1 MSDHEPMLT
10 TATEAGRAAPHPT
23 AEISLLIDVG
33 SAWTK
38 ASVVGRTRGRWRIV
52 AHAAQPTNWGE
63 KALIDVLTERM
74 REAVD
79 HRLRDEVPAI
89 LESATR
95 ITCHTPVRPGR
106 LGVAAVTAEVSGSAA
121 RRAAESAGWVVVEE
135 AAADDG
141 RSLPERLSTLTA
153 ADVDAWLVV
162 GGFDDARPE
171 QALEAAALV
180 AAARRGGRTP
190 VIWAGSA
197 ALSEEVS
204 ACFEP
209 GVVATIANPRPN
221 AATEDLGPL
230 RHHLEELLDRLVE
243 SGGTRN
249 LAPIG
254 FRRTIGE
261 IAREDRLR
269 VVGVDLGARYATWA
283 YADGT
288 VDPVSIDSRVY
299 ASGGMS
305 STALTTTPAI
315 GRLARSL
322 ALPVD
327 ELAVADTLQNMRAR
341 PASLPYSE
349 EELQVVHAAARLR
362 LAALVEERMPESI
375 DLLIGSGRVLAAA
388 PTPMRAMRVI
398 LDGLRPPGITQIV
411 LDGAGVLS
419 PLGSLPDEEISEGIG
434 VLRDDLLVPLGTAV
448 VTRGGR
454 SGQLAIRARL
464 HRVGWPDPETV
475 EVRAGQVLVMPLLRG
490 ERAELELELEGGAT
504 LPAPR
509 RAHRLRAEVVGGAV
523 GVVLDARDVP
533 LTLPRRL
540 DDRREVIAGWL
551 ETLLREPI
559 PGRPREVAPERE
571 TPRRGLRRFR
581 VGREAARE
589 DAGDEGEDEV
599 GEAEVRV
606 GRERREGRDS

>member
-10 TATEAGRAAPHPT
+10 AAPTAHDAAPRPT
-23 AEISLLIDVG
+23 AETSLLLDIG

-38 ASVVGRTRGRWRIV
+38 ANVVGRTRGRWRIV
-52 AHAAQPTNWGE
+52 AHAAQPTKWGE
-63 KALIDVLTERM
+63 QALLGVLTERM

-79 HRLRDEVPAI
+79 RRLHDEVPAI
-89 LESATR
+89 LEAAAR
-95 ITCHTPVRPGR
+95 ITCHTPARPGR
-106 LGVAAVTAEVSGSAA
+106 LGVAAVTAEVSGAAA
-121 RRAAESAGWVVVEE
+121 RSAAESAGWVVVEL

-141 RSLPERLSTLTA
+141 RSLPERLSTLAA

-197 ALSEEVS
+197 ALTEDVA

-209 GVVATIANPRPN
+209 GVVRAIPNPRPD
-221 AATEDLGPL
+221 AATEDLAPL

-254 FRRTIGE
+254 FRRTIEE

-269 VVGVDLGARYATWA
+269 VLGVDLGARYATWA
-283 YADGT
+283 FADGSL
-288 VDPVSIDSRVY
+288 DPVAVESRVY
-299 ASGGMS
+299 AAGGMAS
-305 STALTTTPAI
+305 PSLGTTSAI
-315 GRLARSL
+315 GRLARSM

-327 ELAVADTLQNMRAR
+327 ELAIADTLQNMRAR
-341 PASLPYSE
+341 PASLPFSE
-349 EELQVVHAAARLR
+349 EELQVVHGAARLR
-362 LAALVEERMPESI
+362 LSALAEDRLPDPV

-388 PTPMRAMRVI
+388 PTPMRAMRII
-398 LDGLRPPGITQIV
+398 LDGLRPLGVTQIA
-411 LDGAGVLS
+411 LDGAGVLA
-419 PLGSLPDEEISEGIG
+419 PLGSLPDDEIAEGIG

-454 SGQLAIRARL
+454 SGQLAIRAHL
-464 HRVGWPDPETV
+464 HRVGWPDPETI
-475 EVRAGQVLVMPLLRG
+475 EVRAGQVLVMPLPRG
-490 ERAELELELEGGAT
+490 ERAELEIELEGGAT

-509 RAHRLRAEVVGGAV
+509 RTHHLRAEVTGGAV
-523 GVVLDARDVP
+523 GVVLDARDAP
-533 LTLPRRL
+533 LQLPRRL

-551 ETLLREPI
+551 ETLLREPV
-559 PGRPREVAPERE
+559 PGRRPEARTERE
-571 TPRRGLRRFR
+571 AARRGLRRFR
-581 VGREAARE
+581 VGRDGSRDDER
-589 DAGDEGEDEV
+589 DEGSNGD
-599 GEAEVRV
+599 GAE
-606 GRERREGRDS
+606 GGS

>member
-10 TATEAGRAAPHPT
+10 AEVPAGQAAPHPT
-23 AEISLLIDVG
+23 AETSLLIDVG

-38 ASVVGRTRGRWRIV
+38 ASVVGRSRGRWRIV
-52 AHAAQPTNWGE
+52 AHAAQPTRWGE
-63 KALIDVLTERM
+63 KVLIGVLAERL
-74 REAVD
+74 REVVD
-79 HRLRDEVPAI
+79 HRLRDAVPEI
-89 LESATR
+89 LRSAAR
-95 ITCHTPVRPGR
+95 ITCHTPARPGR
-106 LGVAAVTAEVSGSAA
+106 LGVAAVTASVSGAAA
-121 RRAAESAGWVVVEE
+121 RNAAESAGWVVVEQ

-162 GGFDDARPE
+162 GGFDHARPE

-197 ALSEEVS
+197 ALTEQVA

-209 GVVATIANPRPN
+209 GVVAAIPNPRPD
-221 AATEDLGPL
+221 AATEDLAPL
-230 RHHLEELLDRLVE
+230 RRHLEELLDRLVE

-269 VVGVDLGARYATWA
+269 VLGVDLGARYATWA
-283 YADGT
+283 FADGT
-288 VDPVSIDSRVY
+288 VDPVAIDSRVH
-299 ASGGMS
+299 AAGGMGS
-305 STALTTTPAI
+305 PSLGTTSAI

-341 PASLPYSE
+341 PASLPFSE

-362 LAALVEERMPESI
+362 LAALAEERLPDSI

-388 PTPMRAMRVI
+388 PTPMRAMRII
-398 LDGLRPPGITQIV
+398 LDGLRPLGVTQIA

-419 PLGSLPDEEISEGIG
+419 PLGSLPDDEIAEGIG
-434 VLRDDLLVPLGTAV
+434 VLRDDLLVPLGTTV

-464 HRVGWPDPETV
+464 HRVGWPDPETI
-475 EVRAGQVLVMPLLRG
+475 EVRAGQVIVMPLPRG
-490 ERAELELELEGGAT
+490 ERAELDIELEGGAT

-509 RAHRLRAEVVGGAV
+509 RTHHLRTEVTGGTVGL
-523 GVVLDARDVP
+523 VLDARDAP
-533 LTLPRRL
+533 LMLPRRL

-551 ETLLREPI
+551 ETLLREPV
-559 PGRPREVAPERE
+559 PGRPRQVAPERE
-571 TPRRGLRRFR
+571 PARRGLRRFR
-581 VGREAARE
+581 VGR
-589 DAGDEGEDEV
+589 DSQ
-599 GEAEVRV
+599 
-606 GRERREGRDS
+606 GRDETGDRNGNGDDGEEANA

>member
-10 TATEAGRAAPHPT
+10 APAQANPKAPHPT
-23 AEISLLIDVG
+23 AEVSLLMDVG

-52 AHAAQPTNWGE
+52 AHAAQPTAWGE
-63 KALIDVLTERM
+63 ATLLKVLTERM

-89 LESATR
+89 LGSAAR
-95 ITCHTPVRPGR
+95 IICHTPLRPGR
-106 LGVAAVTAEVSGSAA
+106 LGVAAVTAAVSGSAA
-121 RRAAESAGWVVVEE
+121 RAAAESAGWVVAEQ

-153 ADVDAWLVV
+153 AEVDAWLVV
-162 GGFDDARPE
+162 GGFDTARPE

-197 ALSEEVS
+197 ALTEEVS

-209 GVVATIANPRPN
+209 GVVTAIANPRPDP
-221 AATEDLGPL
+221 ASEDLAPL
-230 RHHLEELLDRLVE
+230 RRHLEELLDRLVE

-269 VVGVDLGARYATWA
+269 VLGVDLGARYATWA
-283 YADGT
+283 FADGT
-288 VDPVSIDSRVY
+288 ADPVTVDSRVY
-299 ASGGMS
+299 AAGGLS
-305 STALTTTPAI
+305 SPSLTTTASI

-327 ELAVADTLQNMRAR
+327 ELAVADTLQNLRAR
-341 PASLPYSE
+341 PAGLPYSE
-349 EELQVVHAAARLR
+349 EELQVVHGAARLR
-362 LAALVEERMPESI
+362 LAALADERLPESI

-388 PTPMRAMRVI
+388 PTPMRAMRML
-398 LDGLRPPGITQIV
+398 LDGLRPVGVTQIV

-419 PLGSLPDEEISEGIG
+419 PLGSLPDDEIAEGIG
-434 VLRDDLLVPLGTAV
+434 VLRDDLMVPLGTAV

-454 SGQLAIRARL
+454 SGQLALRARL
-464 HRVGWPDPETV
+464 HRVGWPDPDTI
-475 EVRAGQVLVMPLLRG
+475 EVRAGQVVVVPLPRG
-490 ERAELELELEGGAT
+490 ERAEIDLELEGGAT

-509 RAHRLRAEVVGGAV
+509 RAHRVRAEVTGGAV
-523 GVVLDARDVP
+523 GLVLDARDAP
-533 LTLPRRL
+533 LQLPRRL

-551 ETLLREPI
+551 ETLLREPVA
-559 PGRPREVAPERE
+559 GRPREAVARE

-581 VGREAARE
+581 VGREGGEGRAGEEREEGAEE
-589 DAGDEGEDEV
+589 DAGAGDG
-599 GEAEVRV
+599 GT
-606 GRERREGRDS
+606 

>member
-52 AHAAQPTNWGE
+52 SHAAQPTNWGE
-63 KALIDVLTERM
+63 KALIEVLTERM

-89 LESATR
+89 LESAAR
-95 ITCHTPVRPGR
+95 ITCHTPARPGR

-141 RSLPERLSTLTA
+141 RSLPERLTTLTA

-197 ALSEEVS
+197 ALSQEVS

-209 GVVATIANPRPN
+209 GVVAAIPNPRPD
-221 AATEDLGPL
+221 AGTEDLGPL
-230 RHHLEELLDRLVE
+230 RHHLEELFDRLVE

-249 LAPIG
+249 LAPFG

-288 VDPVSIDSRVY
+288 LDPVSIDSRVY
-299 ASGGMS
+299 AAGGMS
-305 STALTTTPAI
+305 SPSLTTTPAI

-327 ELAVADTLQNMRAR
+327 ELAVADTLQNIRAR
-341 PASLPYSE
+341 PASLPYSD

-398 LDGLRPPGITQIV
+398 LDGLRPPGVTQIV

-419 PLGSLPDEEISEGIG
+419 PLGSLPDEEIGEGIS

-475 EVRAGQVLVMPLLRG
+475 EVRAGQVLVMPLPRG
-490 ERAELELELEGGAT
+490 ERAELDLELEGGAT
-504 LPAPR
+504 LPVPR
-509 RAHRLRAEVVGGAV
+509 RAHRLRAEVTGGAV

-551 ETLLREPI
+551 ETLLREPV
-559 PGRPREVAPERE
+559 PGRPRAVAPERE
-571 TPRRGLRRFR
+571 TRRGLRRFR
-581 VGREAARE
+581 VGRDAEARE
-589 DAGDEGEDEV
+589 DTADEDEV
-599 GEAEVRV
+599 GDTQVSVA
-606 GRERREGRDS
+606 RERREGPDS

>member
-10 TATEAGRAAPHPT
+10 AATAREEASPHPT
-23 AEISLLIDVG
+23 AETSLLIDIG

-52 AHAAQPTNWGE
+52 AHTAQPTRWGE
-63 KALIDVLTERM
+63 RTLFEVLTERM
-74 REAVD
+74 RETVD

-89 LESATR
+89 LEAAAR
-95 ITCHTPVRPGR
+95 ITCHTPARPGR
-106 LGVAAVTAEVSGSAA
+106 LGVAAVTAEVSGAAA
-121 RRAAESAGWVVVEE
+121 RSAAESAGWIVVEQ

-162 GGFDDARPE
+162 GGFDEARPE

-197 ALSEEVS
+197 ALTEEVA

-209 GVVATIANPRPN
+209 GVVQAIPNPRPN
-221 AATEDLGPL
+221 ASTEDLAPL
-230 RHHLEELLDRLVE
+230 RHRLEDLLDRLVE

-254 FRRTIGE
+254 FRRTIEE
-261 IAREDRLR
+261 IAREDHLR

-283 YADGT
+283 FADGT
-288 VDPVSIDSRVY
+288 LDPMTVDSRVY
-299 ASGGMS
+299 AAGGMGS
-305 STALTTTPAI
+305 PSLGTTAAI

-341 PASLPYSE
+341 PASIPFSE

-362 LAALVEERMPESI
+362 LAALAEERMPDSI

-388 PTPMRAMRVI
+388 PTPMRAMRI
-398 LDGLRPPGITQIV
+398 MLDGLRPLGVTQIA

-419 PLGSLPDEEISEGIG
+419 PLGSLPDDEIAEGIG

-464 HRVGWPDPETV
+464 HRVGWPDPETI
-475 EVRAGQVLVMPLLRG
+475 EVRAGQVVVMPLPRG
-490 ERAELELELEGGAT
+490 ERAEVDLELEGGAA
-504 LPAPR
+504 LPGPR
-509 RAHRLRAEVVGGAV
+509 RTHRLRAEVSGGAV
-523 GVVLDARDVP
+523 GLVLDARDAP
-533 LTLPRRL
+533 LMLPRRL

-551 ETLLREPI
+551 ETLLREPV
-559 PGRPREVAPERE
+559 PGRPREATSDRE
-571 TPRRGLRRFR
+571 PARRGLSRFR
-581 VGREAARE
+581 VGRDDRGRDVSAAD
-589 DAGDEGEDEV
+589 DANGEGG
-599 GEAEVRV
+599 GEADR
-606 GRERREGRDS
+606 

>member
-1 MSDHEPMLT
+1 MLT
-10 TATEAGRAAPHPT
+10 AAFATGRTAPHPT
-23 AEISLLIDVG
+23 AETSLLIDVG

-38 ASVVGRTRGRWRIV
+38 ASLVGRTRGRWRIV
-52 AHAAQPTNWGE
+52 AHAAQPTQWGE
-63 KALIDVLTERM
+63 QALLEVLTERM
-74 REAVD
+74 RDVVD
-79 HRLRDEVPAI
+79 GRLRDEVPAI
-89 LESATR
+89 LEAAAR
-95 ITCHTPVRPGR
+95 ITCHTPARPGR

-121 RRAAESAGWVVVEE
+121 RNAAESAGWVVVEE

-141 RSLPERLSTLTA
+141 RSLPERLATLTA

-197 ALSEEVS
+197 ALTDEVA

-209 GVVATIANPRPN
+209 GVVAAIPNPRPD
-221 AATEDLGPL
+221 ATTEDLAPL
-230 RHHLEELLDRLVE
+230 RHRLEELLDRLVE

-254 FRRTIGE
+254 FRRTIEE
-261 IAREDRLR
+261 IAREDKLR

-283 YADGT
+283 FADGT
-288 VDPVSIDSRVY
+288 VDPMIVDSRVY
-299 ASGGMS
+299 AAGGMGS
-305 STALTTTPAI
+305 PSLATTSAI

-341 PASLPYSE
+341 PAGLPFSE

-362 LAALVEERMPESI
+362 LAALAEQRMPDSV
-375 DLLIGSGRVLAAA
+375 DLLIGAGRVLAAA
-388 PTPMRAMRVI
+388 PTPMRAMRIV
-398 LDGLRPPGITQIV
+398 LDGLRPLGVTQV
-411 LDGAGVLS
+411 ALDGAGVLA
-419 PLGSLPDEEISEGIG
+419 PLGSLPDDEIAEGIG
-434 VLRDDLLVPLGTAV
+434 VLRDDLLVPLGTTV

-464 HRVGWPDPETV
+464 HRVGWPDPETI
-475 EVRAGQVLVMPLLRG
+475 EVRGGQVLVVPLPRG
-490 ERAELELELEGGAT
+490 ERAELDLELEGGAT
-504 LPAPR
+504 LPGPR
-509 RAHRLRAEVVGGAV
+509 RTHRLRTEVTGGSVGI
-523 GVVLDARDVP
+523 VLDARDAP
-533 LTLPRRL
+533 LLLPRRL

-551 ETLLREPI
+551 ETLLREPV
-559 PGRPREVAPERE
+559 PGRPREAAAERE
-571 TPRRGLRRFR
+571 PARRGFRRFR
-581 VGREAARE
+581 VGRDSA
-589 DAGDEGEDEV
+589 
-599 GEAEVRV
+599 
-606 GRERREGRDS
+606 GREQQSRGESDDSEDQETPNGGGDA

>member
-10 TATEAGRAAPHPT
+10 AAAKAERAAPHPT
-23 AEISLLIDVG
+23 AEISLLMDVG

-52 AHAAQPTNWGE
+52 AHAAQPTRWGE
-63 KALIDVLTERM
+63 KALVDVLTERM

-89 LESATR
+89 LEGAAR
-95 ITCHTPVRPGR
+95 ITCHTPIRPGR

-121 RRAAESAGWVVVEE
+121 RTAAESAGWVVVEE

-141 RSLPERLSTLTA
+141 RSLPERLSSLTA

-197 ALSEEVS
+197 ALTDEVA

-209 GVVATIANPRPN
+209 GVVASIPNPRPD
-221 AATEDLGPL
+221 ASTEDLAPL

-283 YADGT
+283 FADGT
-288 VDPVSIDSRVY
+288 VDPVTVESRVY
-299 ASGGMS
+299 AAGGMGS
-305 STALTTTPAI
+305 PSLATTSAI

-362 LAALVEERMPESI
+362 LAALAEERMPDSV

-388 PTPMRAMRVI
+388 PTPMRAMRI
-398 LDGLRPPGITQIV
+398 LLDGLRPLGVTQIV

-419 PLGSLPDEEISEGIG
+419 PLGSLPDDEIAEGIA
-434 VLRDDLLVPLGTAV
+434 VLRDDLLVPLGTTV

-464 HRVGWPDPETV
+464 HLVGWPEPQTI
-475 EVRAGQVLVMPLLRG
+475 EVRAGQVVVMPLPRG
-490 ERAELELELEGGAT
+490 ERAELDLELEGGAT

-509 RAHRLRAEVVGGAV
+509 RTHHLRAEVTGGSVGL
-523 GVVLDARDVP
+523 VLDARDAP
-533 LTLPRRL
+533 LLLPRRL

-551 ETLLREPI
+551 ETLLREPV
-559 PGRPREVAPERE
+559 PGRPREVARERE
-571 TPRRGLRRFR
+571 TVRRGLRRFR
-581 VGREAARE
+581 VGR
-589 DAGDEGEDEV
+589 DTQGQ
-599 GEAEVRV
+599 EAEDTTTEDDTDTDD
-606 GRERREGRDS
+606 GGEQDS